1 MRKTKNIFRQ
11 NIGKIVYSNFE
22 LRFFRKGELDSIFLS
37 QIEFELLVDNLLGQK
52 QLIKRHGGDK
62 VEELIATFRND
73 SGTTFNICFNSK
85 KIKAYNFTVS
95 KDFNDIINM
104 NYKKAYA
111 SFLNL

>member
-11 NIGKIVYSNFE
+11 SAGNITYSNFE
-22 LRFFRKGELDSIFLS
+22 LRFFRKGELDSIFLT

-85 KIKAYNFTVS
+85 RIKAYNFVVDQDLDTILRT
-95 KDFNDIINM
+95 D
-104 NYKKAYA
+104 YKKAYA